1 MEERRRTTKKKS
13 KTVIKPPK
21 PKKSQQGLSRDE
33 VRSINK
39 KKMRRKRKIRNAFL
53 SILLALVVICVGVI
67 LVFSLFFKIN
77 TVTVTGHSVYSQKQI
92 VEKSGITVGENL
104 FRVDEEELSE
114 LLSKE
119 LPYIKSATIKRKL
132 PDTLVLEVEETTGVA
147 CIKNNKSYVVLDS
160 TGKVLDK
167 AAAKL
172 KEPLP
177 VIKNVSTKNVEE
189 GSIIELDNKKRN
201 DTLPQ
206 ILSAIEKA
214 ELESL
219 TEIDLKNVNDIKIKY
234 DNRITLKIGS
244 LTNIEK
250 KLARGKKA
258 IENENE
264 INAYAEGTLDLKTDP
279 YAFFKAGVEE
289 TTAPATTEKAAKD
302 KNANKPVE
310 TTAKTD

>member
-1 MEERRRTTKKKS
+1 MEEKRRTTKKKS
-13 KTVIKPPK
+13 KTVVKPPK

-39 KKMRRKRKIRNAFL
+39 KKMLRRRKMKKAVL
-53 SILLALVVICVGVI
+53 SFVLAVAVLCVGIV
-67 LVFSLFFKIN
+67 LVFSLFFKTNI
-77 TVTVTGHSVYSQKQI
+77 VTITGDTIYKPEKI
-92 VEKSGITVGENL
+92 VEKSGITAGDNL
-104 FRVDEEELSE
+104 FRINEDEISD
-114 LLSKE
+114 LLSKQ
-119 LPYIKSATIKRKL
+119 LPYIKSATIKREL
-132 PDTLVLEVEETTGVA
+132 PDTVIIKIESTTGVA
-147 CIKNNKSYVVLDS
+147 CIENNKTYIILDS
-160 TGKVLDK
+160 SGKVLEK
-167 AAAKL
+167 GVSEL

-177 VIKNVSTKNVEE
+177 VIKNVTAKTVEE
-189 GSIIELDNKKRN
+189 GSIIELTNKKRN

-214 ELESL
+214 ELDSL

-234 DNRITLKIGS
+234 DNRIILKIGN

-264 INAYAEGTLDLKTDP
+264 INAFAEGTLDLKTDP

-289 TTAPATTEKAAKD
+289 TTVPATTKKTEKD
-302 KNANKPVE
+302 KKDSKAEE

>member
-1 MEERRRTTKKKS
+1 MEEKRRTTNKKS
-13 KTVIKPPK
+13 KTVVKPPK

-39 KKMRRKRKIRNAFL
+39 KKMRRRRKIKRAIL
-53 SILLALVVICVGVI
+53 SLVLAVAVLCVGIV

-77 TVTVTGHSVYSQKQI
+77 TVTVAGDTAYTTKKI
-92 VEKSGITVGENL
+92 VEKSGITIGDNL
-104 FRVDEEELSE
+104 FKVDEEEISQQI
-114 LLSKE
+114 SKQ
-119 LPYIKSATIKRKL
+119 LPYIKSATIKREL
-132 PDTLVLEVEETTGVA
+132 PDTIVIEVEETKAVA
-147 CIKNNKSYVVLDS
+147 CIKNNKTYVVIDS
-160 TGKVLDK
+160 NGKVLEK
-167 AAAKL
+167 AATQL
-172 KEPLP
+172 KEKLP
-177 VIKNVSTKNVEE
+177 VIKNVTTKTVEE

-206 ILSAIEKA
+206 LLSAIEKA
-214 ELESL
+214 ELDSL

-234 DNRITLKIGS
+234 DNRIILKIGN

-264 INAYAEGTLDLKTDP
+264 INAFAEGTLDLKTDP
-279 YAFFKAGVEE
+279 YAFFKAGIEE
-289 TTAPATTEKAAKD
+289 TTVPAKTEKPKND
-302 KNANKPVE
+302 KNNNKAEE